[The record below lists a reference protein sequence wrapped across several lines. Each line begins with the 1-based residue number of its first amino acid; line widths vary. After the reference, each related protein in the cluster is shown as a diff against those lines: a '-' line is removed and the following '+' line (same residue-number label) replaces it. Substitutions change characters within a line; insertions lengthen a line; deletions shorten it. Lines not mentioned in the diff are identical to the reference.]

1 MRTTTRPTA
10 PVHAHAR
17 RHRPLL
23 TLALAM
29 GVLVLVS
36 AAGVLLDPRE
46 LLGASVWAKPL
57 KFSLSVL
64 VYAVSLAWLLPML
77 ERGRRLAWWAGTATA
92 VLLGVEMVIIV
103 GTAAAGVRSH
113 FNVSSPLATALWSAM
128 GTSIAGAWVAALVV
142 AVLLF
147 RARLGDRGRTL
158 AVRAGLLI
166 ALLGMALGFLMTLP
180 TDQQLTAFQGV
191 AGAHTVGA
199 PDGGPGLPLVGWSTE
214 AGDLRIPH
222 FVGLH
227 ALQVLPLTALL
238 LELAA
243 RRVPALRREST
254 RAGLLWVGTA
264 SYLGVLAL
272 LTAQALAGQPLLRPS
287 GAVLAAGAAVAVTA
301 VVAAGLVMRL
311 GGRAPGPTPGFPV
324 SRRAAGTRPGGV
336 APDADP
342 LRRGPGGGR
351 GPVHGLPTG
360 SPRGRTDPRGEGL
373 D

>member
-1 MRTTTRPTA
+1 MHTTTHPSAQADAR
-10 PVHAHAR
+10 AR
-17 RHRPLL
+17 RHGPLL
-23 TLALAM
+23 VLALAM
-29 GVLVLVS
+29 AVLALVS
-36 AAGVLLDPRE
+36 TVGVLLDPRE
-46 LLGASVWAKPL
+46 LLGAPVWAKPL

-64 VYAVSLAWLLPML
+64 IYAVSLAWLLPLL

-128 GTSIAGAWVAALVV
+128 GTSIAGAWVAALLV
-142 AVLLF
+142 AALLF

-166 ALLGMALGFLMTLP
+166 ALLGMALGFLMTIP
-180 TDQQLTAFQGV
+180 TDQQLAGFEGV

-199 PDGGPGLPLVGWSTE
+199 TDGGPGLPLVGWSTE

-222 FVGLH
+222 FVGMH

-254 RAGLLWVGTA
+254 RAGLLRVGA
-264 SYLGVLAL
+264 ALYLGVLAL
-272 LTAQALAGQPLLRPS
+272 LTVQALAGQPLLRPS
-287 GAVLAAGAAVAVTA
+287 GAVLAAGAVL
-301 VVAAGLVMRL
+301 VVAAAVAAGRVVALTGRAA
-311 GGRAPGPTPGFPV
+311 GRAPGRTPGSPA
-324 SRRAAGTRPGGV
+324 SRRTAGTRPG
-336 APDADP
+336 P
-342 LRRGPGGGR
+342 
-351 GPVHGLPTG
+351 
-360 SPRGRTDPRGEGL
+360 
-373 D
+373 

>member
-1 MRTTTRPTA
+1 MHTTTHLSAQADVR
-10 PVHAHAR
+10 AR
-17 RHRPLL
+17 RHGPLL
-23 TLALAM
+23 ALALAM
-29 GVLVLVS
+29 AVLALVS
-36 AAGVLLDPRE
+36 TVGVLLDPRE
-46 LLGASVWAKPL
+46 LLGAPVWAKPL

-64 VYAVSLAWLLPML
+64 IYAVSLAWLLPLL

-128 GTSIAGAWVAALVV
+128 GTSIAGAWVAALLV
-142 AVLLF
+142 AALLF

-166 ALLGMALGFLMTLP
+166 ALLGMALGFLMTVP
-180 TDQQLTAFQGV
+180 TDQQLAGFEGV
-191 AGAHTVGA
+191 AGAHTVGG

-222 FVGLH
+222 FVGMH

-254 RAGLLWVGTA
+254 RAGLLRVGA
-264 SYLGVLAL
+264 ALYLGVLAL
-272 LTAQALAGQPLLRPS
+272 LTVQALAGQPLLRPS
-287 GAVLAAGAAVAVTA
+287 GAVLAAGAVL
-301 VVAAGLVMRL
+301 VVAAAVAAGRVVVLTGRAA
-311 GGRAPGPTPGFPV
+311 GRAPGWTPGSPA
-324 SRRAAGTRPGGV
+324 SPRTAGTRPG
-336 APDADP
+336 P
-342 LRRGPGGGR
+342 
-351 GPVHGLPTG
+351 
-360 SPRGRTDPRGEGL
+360 
-373 D
+373 

>member
-1 MRTTTRPTA
+1 MHTTTHPSAQTDVR
-10 PVHAHAR
+10 AR
-17 RHRPLL
+17 RHGPLL
-23 TLALAM
+23 ALALAM
-29 GVLVLVS
+29 AVLALVS
-36 AAGVLLDPRE
+36 TVGVLLDPRE
-46 LLGASVWAKPL
+46 LLGAPVWAKPL

-64 VYAVSLAWLLPML
+64 IYAVSLAWLLPLL

-128 GTSIAGAWVAALVV
+128 GTSIAGAWVAALLV
-142 AVLLF
+142 AALLF

-166 ALLGMALGFLMTLP
+166 ALLGMALGFLMTIP
-180 TDQQLTAFQGV
+180 TDQQLAGFEGV

-222 FVGLH
+222 FVGMH

-254 RAGLLWVGTA
+254 RAGLLRVGA
-264 SYLGVLAL
+264 ALYLGVLAL
-272 LTAQALAGQPLLRPS
+272 LTVQALVGQPLLRPS
-287 GAVLAAGAAVAVTA
+287 GAVLAAGAVL
-301 VVAAGLVMRL
+301 VVAAAVAAGRVVVLTGRAA
-311 GGRAPGPTPGFPV
+311 GRAPGWTPGSPA
-324 SRRAAGTRPGGV
+324 SRRTAGTRPG
-336 APDADP
+336 P
-342 LRRGPGGGR
+342 
-351 GPVHGLPTG
+351 
-360 SPRGRTDPRGEGL
+360 
-373 D
+373 